1 MVETRPN
8 DYVLSPTGY
17 SRRWLFSANDFSISR
32 LNTGRSSGLRLVV
45 IRPSCTT
52 SSSTQSPP
60 ALRISVRSE
69 VHEVNL
75 LILRDVGFDQQP
87 GTVTN
92 RGDRFAAI
100 EKRPHKFHRFGNGAK
115 RIWIRYSTR
124 QHQRIVRLIGEVEYS
139 RLLNRVVRSTMTR
152 NGFEVSAMSS
162 SAYEMN
168 GNFTKAFSRTL
179 VYWKLNRTCTPNTR
193 IRSRSARP
201 ESFSPGPLTLI
212 LGAEIDAAESWH
224 RIHLRHRSIEH
235 ANHIGIPIDRSTI
248 ASISEVAF

>member
-1 MVETRPN
+1 
-8 DYVLSPTGY
+8 
-17 SRRWLFSANDFSISR
+17 
-32 LNTGRSSGLRLVV
+32 
-45 IRPSCTT
+45 
-52 SSSTQSPP
+52 
-60 ALRISVRSE
+60 
-69 VHEVNL
+69 L

-212 LGAEIDAAESWH
+212 LGAEIGAAGSWH